1 MDLDK
6 EIMRR
11 LRVEIAALE
20 AAMSQKDARLLRL
33 ENERNSLLIPAV
45 LKFGTMTAPQT
56 MEMVVPM
63 GQFGMTSAYAVDI
76 IDQPKSNERIIRV
89 RRVLNAD
96 YHHQG

>member
-11 LRVEIAALE
+11 LKIEVAALE

-33 ENERNSLLIPAV
+33 ENERNSLLIPVV

-63 GQFGMTSAYAVDI
+63 GSFGMTSVYAVDI